1 MILIGDY
8 AGQRRLQCIVCELQS
23 ERTGRCNPAY
33 CPRGSLLVEVHRAI
47 SHQFNMIVASHSLL
61 REQYATDCCTRRT
74 AVDLVTGRLPAQS
87 QTRPDATTA
96 WRPSSVLYQ
105 VRAYC
110 STANNPRGT
119 SRSMR
124 VLCCLSQDD
133 LFRVPSPLQYY
144 PTQRALS
151 RRISFT
157 HLSSAW

>member
-1 MILIGDY
+1 MQDREGCNASSASSNLSAQVD
-8 AGQRRLQCIVCELQS
+8 ATLHIVLVAACF
-23 ERTGRCNPAY
+23 
-33 CPRGSLLVEVHRAI
+33 VEVHRAI